1 MREIKGDIL
10 NIDSD
15 VIVQQVNCQ
24 GVMGSGLA
32 KQIRDKY
39 PVVYEEYKEYC
50 KNVKPEE
57 LLGFHQIVKVE
68 DSKFV
73 VNIFSQ
79 LHYGRSKHIVYTNYE
94 ALERAINIV
103 IIKLDMSNAKS
114 IAFPKNIGCGLANGD
129 WNKVYQ
135 IIKRAS
141 ACTDKEVLI
150 VEYNR

>member
-10 NIDSD
+10 KVSSD

-39 PVVYEEYKEYC
+39 PIVYEKYKEYC
-50 KNVKPEE
+50 RNVKPEE
-57 LLGFHQIVKVE
+57 LLGFHQVVKIE
-68 DSKFV
+68 EGKFV
-73 VNIFSQ
+73 VNIFGQ
-79 LHYGRSKHIVYTNYE
+79 LNYGRDGNIVYTDYK
-94 ALERAINIV
+94 ALEGAISTV
-103 IIKLDMSNAKS
+103 IRKLDMSSAKS

-129 WNKVYQ
+129 WSKVYQ
-135 IIKRAS
+135 MIKKAS

-150 VEYNR
+150 VEYDK